1 MLRPRPAA
9 QRGDYADPVQR
20 RPAHRSPCGGGIL
33 VCSAHDDQNRDRC
46 DGRDGSGHCHGHAD
60 DETTG
65 MLQNVV
71 QTTQRPTS
79 SVSRVADSVRALP
92 CGGTSS
98 EVDRDRL
105 DCDHVRA
112 HHENAHALGSRL
124 EHGSQSGQ
132 PSVGEGPRQV
142 SYGQSPP

>member
-1 MLRPRPAA
+1 MVPEWFVVT
-9 QRGDYADPVQR
+9 PVALPHFSQSVAMKPSILLIEDDNDMR
-20 RPAHRSPCGGGIL
+20 ELVAGHLEHGGFDVHR
-33 VCSAHDDQNRDRC
+33 
-46 DGRDGSGHCHGHAD
+46 AD

-79 SVSRVADSVRALP
+79 SVSRAADSVRALP

-112 HHENAHALGSRL
+112 HHEYVHALGSRF

-132 PSVGEGPRQV
+132 PSVWEGPRQV
-142 SYGQSPP
+142 SYGQSPPWPHC